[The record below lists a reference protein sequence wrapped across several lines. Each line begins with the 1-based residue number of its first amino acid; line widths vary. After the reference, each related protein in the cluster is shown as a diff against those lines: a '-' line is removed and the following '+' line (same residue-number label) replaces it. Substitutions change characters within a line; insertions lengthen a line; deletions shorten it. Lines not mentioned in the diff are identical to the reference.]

1 MEARY
6 HYAGTCIESTCER
19 ITDMIEHARPVTL
32 RTLRKHCVGLRD
44 WERDMGYAVGA
55 GKKGL
60 RLKNDWAVSFHKS
73 RYDGR
78 PCYFID
84 HSRIERIWTR
94 RP

>member
-1 MEARY
+1 MEPRY
-6 HYAGTCIESTCER
+6 HYAGTCVESTCER
-19 ITDMIEHARPVTL
+19 ITDMLERARPVTL

-44 WERDMGYAVGA
+44 WERDMGYAVG
-55 GKKGL
+55 KEKGL
-60 RLKNDWAVSFHKS
+60 HLKKDWAVSFHKS

-84 HSRIERIWTR
+84 HSRIERIWTK